1 MGLGDVCYSRGMTTT
16 STDIP
21 RTIQALITE
30 VEAIGGEVIRM
41 GSGRRFEFLLPCRVV
56 GGKVKLV
63 NRAAVGY
70 FVRDG
75 KNVIRGVADLRA
87 EIAYWARQSGR
98 A

>member
-1 MGLGDVCYSRGMTTT
+1 VGLGDICYSWGMTTT

-21 RTIQALITE
+21 RTIRALITE
-30 VEAIGGEVIRM
+30 VEVIGGEVIETQA
-41 GSGRRFEFLLPCRVV
+41 RRFDFHLPCRVV
-56 GGKVKLV
+56 GGEVRLV
-63 NRAAVGY
+63 NRGAVGY

-75 KNVIRGVADLRA
+75 KNVIRGVAAIRT